1 MTPTPEAAVIARLAS
16 LAAVT
21 AIVGTRIY
29 QLKAPQQGAT
39 PYVRVERISGV
50 TDYHTRGADALQ
62 RARIQIDACA
72 AETDG
77 GDPLETAIDL
87 AAAIEGDGAGGG
99 LSGFAGV
106 VLGSPPTVEIV
117 GLYKVNSRQDYEPDE
132 LRLARVT
139 DDYFVWWRPIGDN

>member
-1 MTPTPEAAVIARLAS
+1 MTPTPEAAVIARLSS

-39 PYVRVERISGV
+39 PYVRVERISGL

-99 LSGFAGV
+99 LSGFAGP

-117 GLYKVNSRQDYEPDE
+117 GL
-132 LRLARVT
+132 
-139 DDYFVWWRPIGDN
+139 